1 VRIVH
6 ERGNSVVGKDLF
18 LVTERRLGS
27 AVAAVGLVMIVLAAA
42 AIAEGWFYQWAGHRE
57 FSAALLSEKRV
68 HAAGKETDTAVNRRP
83 ARGALLGKLQVPRLN
98 MSVVV
103 LEGSDDG
110 TLKKGPGHIEETAL
124 PGELGNVG
132 IAGHRDTHF
141 RPLRNIQIG
150 DKVIVT
156 TTTSSIQY
164 FIDTIDII
172 TPTDM
177 EILDPTS
184 GPTLT
189 LVTCYPFEFIGNA
202 PMRYVIRATPRQN
215 VAAR

>member
-1 VRIVH
+1 
-6 ERGNSVVGKDLF
+6 
-18 LVTERRLGS
+18 
-27 AVAAVGLVMIVLAAA
+27 MIVLAAT
-42 AIAEGWFYQWAGHRE
+42 AIAEGWFYQWEGHRQ
-57 FSAALLSEKRV
+57 FSEALLSEQRV
-68 HAAGKETDTAVNRRP
+68 HAAGKETDKAVKGRP
-83 ARGALLGKLQVPRLN
+83 ARGTLLAKLQVPRLN